1 MKVKNKDK
9 YAPPNLK
16 KYKSKKPGKYIEKAC
31 KYCKKKMRSNNIKR
45 HIGLMHGE
53 KANSK

>member
-9 YAPPNLK
+9 YAPPNLT
-16 KYKSKKPGKYIEKAC
+16 KYKSKKSGKNLEKEC
-31 KYCKKKMRSNNIKR
+31 KYCKKKMRSDHIKR

-53 KANSK
+53 KANLK